1 MSNNSQM
8 PRFISLRS
16 MYRLRPDL
24 IKREKK
30 KRMGWGEG
38 SGNTNCPSMRTWI
51 QLIRTHS
58 EHQTQKFTTITSV
71 R

>member
-16 MYRLRPDL
+16 MYHLKPDL
-24 IKREKK
+24 IKREK

-38 SGNTNCPSMRTWI
+38 SGNKILPA
-51 QLIRTHS
+51 QA
-58 EHQTQKFTTITSV
+58 
-71 R
+71 